1 MDLEFRTIK
10 ILDIGYI
17 TIIYFI
23 LGILISRI
31 FDVYLGKFDKSND
44 DKKHIIR
51 VGAELILIIWTIGSI
66 VYLAR
71 NIVELIPSPF
81 DGLYGFKHLQMKEL
95 GSAAVFTMLVLAY
108 TYHFDAKLDYFNH
121 RINKLF
127 GIPFQAYTPK

>member
-1 MDLEFRTIK
+1 MDLELRTIK

-23 LGILISRI
+23 LGLLISRL
-31 FDVYLGKFDKSND
+31 FDSYLGKFNKLND
-44 DKKHIIR
+44 DKKHISR
-51 VGAELILIIWTIGSI
+51 VGSELIVMIWAIGTI

-95 GSAAVFTMLVLAY
+95 GSAAVFTMLVLSY
-108 TYHFDAKLDYFNH
+108 TYHFAAKLDYFNH
-121 RINKLF
+121 RINKVF
-127 GIPFQAYTPK
+127 GIPI

>member
-23 LGILISRI
+23 LGILISRV
-31 FDVYLGKFDKSND
+31 FDIYLGKFDKSKD
-44 DKKHIIR
+44 DKKHIAR
-51 VGAELILIIWTIGSI
+51 VGLELIVIIWAIGAI

-95 GSAAVFTMLVLAY
+95 GSAAVFTMIVLSY
-108 TYHFDAKLDYFNH
+108 TYHFAGKLNYFNN
-121 RINKLF
+121 RINKMI
-127 GIPFQAYTPK
+127 GIPI

>member
-1 MDLEFRTIK
+1 MDLELRTIK

-23 LGILISRI
+23 LGLLISRL
-31 FDVYLGKFDKSND
+31 FDNYLGKFNKFND
-44 DKKHIIR
+44 DKKHIGR
-51 VGAELILIIWTIGSI
+51 VGLELIVMIWAIGTI

-95 GSAAVFTMLVLAY
+95 GSAAVFTMLVLSY
-108 TYHFDAKLDYFNH
+108 TYHFAAKLDYFNH
-121 RINKLF
+121 RINKVI
-127 GIPFQAYTPK
+127 GIPI